1 MGMRIPPAQG
11 IGIDEEEIF
20 YAKGGPT
27 SESKEEGL
35 IKITG
40 AVQNTG
46 AAYREILENEGPKAT
61 TDGSLLGVS
70 SPLSNIEARRNGV
83 KIYKVQEGD
92 TLSEIAAG
100 FGVSLD
106 TIRWGNPGL
115 KSFIRVGQDLTI
127 LPVNGI
133 VYEVADG
140 DSLESVASKFRI
152 LADQI
157 IRYNPDHQKLFDVP
171 GSQVVLPNARPLA
184 YARNAPDLP
193 DLRHYFILPARG
205 WNWGT
210 LHHDN
215 AVDIADKCGSPIH
228 ASAEGL
234 VKESS
239 VEGFW
244 NQGYG
249 NYVLIEHPNG
259 TETKY
264 AHIEGASVRVGD
276 YVAQGDKVASIG
288 NTGKTHGP
296 TGCHLHFEVAGARN
310 PFAIR

>member
-11 IGIDEEEIF
+11 VELEGEEVS

-27 SESKEEGL
+27 GGVQKEGL
-35 IKITG
+35 VKQTG

-46 AAYREILENEGPKAT
+46 TAYRETLESEGPGAT
-61 TDGSLLGVS
+61 GDGSFIGAS

-83 KIYKVQEGD
+83 KIYKIQEGD

-106 TIRWGNPGL
+106 TIRWANAGL
-115 KSFIRVGQDLTI
+115 KSFIRVGQELTI

-133 VYEVADG
+133 IYEVTEG
-140 DSLESVASKFRI
+140 DSLESAASKFRI
-152 LADQI
+152 RADQV
-157 IRYNPDHQKLFDVP
+157 IRYNPDHQKLFDTP
-171 GSQVVLPNARPLA
+171 GSQIVLPNARPLA

-193 DLRHYFILPARG
+193 DLRYYFILPARG

-210 LHHDN
+210 LHYDN

-234 VKESS
+234 VKEVS

-264 AHIEGASVRVGD
+264 AHIEDAFVKVGD
-276 YVAQGDKVASIG
+276 YAAQGDKVASIG

-296 TGCHLHFEVAGARN
+296 TGCHLHFEVVGARN